1 MSNIPR
7 FLWLSKTFELLNH
20 WNCKTYFSER
30 NRSYE
35 LSSIVETQATNLLK
49 EHPVEFVK

>member
-1 MSNIPR
+1 MYSILR
-7 FLWLSKTFELLNH
+7 FLWLIKALQLLNH
-20 WNCKTYFSER
+20 WNYKTCFSER